1 MKEIRRV
8 ALEGEELSFL
18 FEAKRVKNYNMRVH
32 ADGTVSVSAPMGA
45 RRTDVDR
52 FVLAHTAFIRRAR
65 AKMAARAEEKKPP
78 KDGDTVFYRG
88 KAYTLRIREGKTSLL
103 LTEGEMLLSLPDPA
117 RAEQALTRETER
129 LFYPVLLAACK
140 EREPFFVSRGAKAPT
155 EIRLKY
161 MKSMWGNCRAKRGVL
176 TFSSLLASVSPALLD
191 YVVCHEYAHLLHPDH
206 GKGFYAL
213 LARACPDHAQK
224 RRALKNKEY
233 NF

>member
-8 ALEGEELSFL
+8 ALDGEELSFL

-32 ADGTVSVSAPMGA
+32 TDGTVSVSAPMGA
-45 RRTDVDR
+45 GRAEVER
-52 FVLAHTAFIRRAR
+52 FVLSHAAFIRRAR
-65 AKMAARAEEKKPP
+65 AKMAARAEGEKPLS
-78 KDGDTVFYRG
+78 DGDTVFYRG
-88 KAYTLRIREGKTSLL
+88 EAYTLRVREGALSLA
-103 LTEGEMLLSLPDPA
+103 LTEGEMHLSLPDPL
-117 RAEQALTRETER
+117 RAEEILMRETER
-129 LFYPVLLAACK
+129 LFYPVLLAACRA
-140 EREPFFVSRGAKAPT
+140 REPFFVRCGAKAPT

-161 MKSMWGNCRAKRGVL
+161 MKSMWGNCRAKRGIL

-213 LARACPDHAQK
+213 LARFCPDYREK